1 MKVKLAS
8 SLAGLLGLLLFCP
21 LMYSHHGS
29 SAYDLTKTISLKAT
43 ITSFEFSNPHTQV
56 YFEAQDDKGN
66 IVHWVA
72 ETTNPAMLARV
83 GWSKDS
89 LKAGDQVTIVA
100 NPNRVGAP
108 VVFLEKVVFADGR
121 ELDAKK
127 AF

>member
-1 MKVKLAS
+1 
-8 SLAGLLGLLLFCP
+8 
-21 LMYSHHGS
+21 MYSHHGS
-29 SAYDLTKTISLKAT
+29 SAYDLTKTVTLKAT
-43 ITSFEFSNPHTQV
+43 ITSFEFTNPHTQV
-56 YFEAQDDKGN
+56 YFDAKDDKGN
-66 IVHWVA
+66 IVHWIA

-89 LKAGDQVTIVA
+89 LKAGDQVAIIA